1 MKIFSKIVELLE
13 KNQIQ
18 YVSKR
23 HAPTLT
29 SLDSARERG
38 EPLKI
43 GAKALLVKTDKVF
56 ILAVLPADRRLDTKA
71 LRTIIRCK
79 NIRFATAEEL
89 AGLTSLVPGAVPP
102 FGNILGIKMLVDNA
116 LFNEEYMAFN
126 AGSLEISIKM
136 KTEDYRRVVN
146 PTTDD
151 FSERA

>member
-1 MKIFSKIVELLE
+1 MKIFSRIVELLD

-29 SLDSARERG
+29 SADSARERG

-43 GAKALLVKTDKVF
+43 GAKALLVKTDKEF
-56 ILAVLPADRRLDTKA
+56 LLAVLPADRRLDTKA
-71 LRTIIRCK
+71 LREIVHSK

-89 AGLTSLVPGAVPP
+89 LNLTGLVPGSVPP
-102 FGNILGIKMLVDNA
+102 FGNILGIKMFVDEA
-116 LFNEEYMAFN
+116 LFREEYMAFN

-136 KTEDYRRVVN
+136 KTADYKKIIN
-146 PTTDD
+146 PMIHS
-151 FSERA
+151 FSERQ

>member
-1 MKIFSKIVELLE
+1 MKILSRIAELLD

-43 GAKALLVKTDKVF
+43 GAKALLVKTEKEF
-56 ILAVLPADRRLDTKA
+56 LLAVLPADRRLDTKA
-71 LRTIIRCK
+71 LRALVHSK

-89 AGLTSLVPGAVPP
+89 AGLTGLVPGSLPP

-136 KTEDYRRVVN
+136 RTADYRRVVN
-146 PTTDD
+146 PTTGD
-151 FSERA
+151 FSERV

>member
-1 MKIFSKIVELLE
+1 MKIFSRIIELLD
-13 KNQIQ
+13 KNEVQ

-43 GAKALLVKTDKVF
+43 GAKALLVKTDKEF
-56 ILAVLPADRRLDTKA
+56 LLAVLSADRRLDTKA
-71 LRTIIRCK
+71 LRAIVRSR
-79 NIRFATAEEL
+79 NIRFATTEEL
-89 AGLTSLVPGAVPP
+89 AGLTGLVPGSVPP

-136 KTEDYRRVVN
+136 RTADYRRVVN

-151 FSERA
+151 FSERT